1 MAVSPCPEQGHR
13 LHWPQHCWKLIGF
26 GNWDKL
32 HAFQVLVWG
41 DFMHN
46 CTVLMHAR
54 MVRNRLWKAVLLH
67 CSSFFS
73 LSFLLL
79 DFTLKK
85 NRKPYK
91 KNTMENTGLTIFKI
105 QLKPKQ
111 LKGALFCGIDCPL
124 PVVSR
129 IDFIQRCNVHSV
141 PVILSRNTRYQENLT
156 EVTKALCI

>member
-1 MAVSPCPEQGHR
+1 MSWTRAQTPLATASLETYR
-13 LHWPQHCWKLIGF
+13 FW
-26 GNWDKL
+26 NWDKL

-41 DFMHN
+41 NIMRN

-54 MVRNRLWKAVLLH
+54 MVRSHSWKVVLLH

-73 LSFLLL
+73 LLFLLL

-91 KNTMENTGLTIFKI
+91 RNNSAMENTELTIFKI

-111 LKGALFCGIDCPL
+111 LRSGIDCPL
-124 PVVSR
+124 PAVSR

-156 EVTKALCI
+156 EVTKVLCI